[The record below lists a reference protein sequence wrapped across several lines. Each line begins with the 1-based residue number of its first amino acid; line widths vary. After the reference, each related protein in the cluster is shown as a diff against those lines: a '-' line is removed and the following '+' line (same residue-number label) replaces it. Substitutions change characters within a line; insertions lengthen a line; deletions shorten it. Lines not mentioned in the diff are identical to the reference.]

1 MPQTI
6 FNSPPAPP
14 ASSQGWGSSV
24 PLCVYVL
31 YVLYGLV
38 RWVSFLTGV
47 LYTFPMCIHVDGYVF
62 ILFVCRSTSASPQN
76 VVQLSVHLATTLLDV
91 TVKFLERALE
101 AGLTP
106 PTLQL
111 LGSSFMFST
120 LLPTT
125 LAQLGPVACRQPR
138 VYLSY

>member
-1 MPQTI
+1 MLHI
-6 FNSPPAPP
+6 
-14 ASSQGWGSSV
+14 
-24 PLCVYVL
+24 L
-31 YVLYGLV
+31 Y
-38 RWVSFLTGV
+38 
-47 LYTFPMCIHVDGYVF
+47 
-62 ILFVCRSTSASPQN
+62 VCRSTSASPQN

-138 VYLSY
+138 VYIVYQLLVIPLNFCYFHSVILLHFSLSLSHACTHPFLLSLPPITPLHCVVCSGSA